1 MRASF
6 VRHRLRQRH
15 GDLVWQV
22 RFRGGRGGWL
32 YLLLLLEFQS
42 TIEPVMAVRVL
53 TFTSLQRENPT
64 VAGSWSPTTCLP
76 LPSGLVDL
84 NAVGCQIP
92 RDAFVDAPT
101 LLGCASRIIQSRLG
115 MIAGVAGLYR
125 PFRQLGEIRAPN
137 LYLPVL
143 WQEVPERVQVVPER
157 KRYLL

>member
-1 MRASF
+1 MAPKVGCNQTTQLVSRSVFGLHSVRAS
-6 VRHRLRQRH
+6 
-15 GDLVWQV
+15 
-22 RFRGGRGGWL
+22 
-32 YLLLLLEFQS
+32 
-42 TIEPVMAVRVL
+42 I
-53 TFTSLQRENPT
+53 
-64 VAGSWSPTTCLP
+64 CLP

-84 NAVGCQIP
+84 NAVRCQIP
-92 RDAFVDAPT
+92 RDAFVDDPT